1 MRDYSGGLFPGAILA
16 QLDHHIRCDMAPAML
31 AGGQGG
37 DLMSEIE
44 ERIRAL
50 PGNACRVCAHFI
62 RVNSNDLHNVMNRQ
76 GFCIL
81 GRLEGDWG
89 LYVSASVSTSCKG
102 FVYSEE
108 NARIHDAERQL
119 SDELHEFTHSLY
131 DKRTANYKAVKPLLA
146 AHKEFANSI
155 NKGASRMESDLAI
168 RKFASEHFENMH
180 RERFWE
186 VYHMVSLKKSHYLR
200 FLARVSVQVH
210 DEFCECG
217 KIEVVNERYVVN

>member
-1 MRDYSGGLFPGAILA
+1 
-16 QLDHHIRCDMAPAML
+16 
-31 AGGQGG
+31 
-37 DLMSEIE
+37 MSEIE
-44 ERIRAL
+44 EKIQAL
-50 PGNACRVCAHFI
+50 ASNACRGCAHFM
-62 RVNSNDLHNVMNRQ
+62 RVNSDNLYNVMNRQ

-81 GRLEGDWG
+81 GQLEGDWG
-89 LYVSASVSTSCKG
+89 LYVSSSVSTSCKG
-102 FVYSEE
+102 FIYSEE
-108 NARIHDAERQL
+108 NARIHDAERKL
-119 SDELHEFTHSLY
+119 SDDLREFAHSLY
-131 DKRTANYKAVKPLLA
+131 DQRTANYKAVKPLLA

-200 FLARVSVQVH
+200 FLAKVSVQVH

-217 KIEVVNERYVVN
+217 KIEAVD